1 VLPWSII
8 PDVVEHDELMTDER
22 REGVYYGVRG
32 LMGKVSD
39 ALGLFVGGW
48 ALKFFGF
55 LPNVPQSETTL
66 LGIRLFFGPIPALLA
81 FLSLPLLIWFPIT
94 RKTHAETLDRLS
106 QKRGGRVT

>member
-1 VLPWSII
+1 MLPWSLI
-8 PDVVEHDELMTDER
+8 PDVVEHDELMTGER

-48 ALKFFGF
+48 ALKLFGF
-55 LPNVPQSETTL
+55 LPNEPQSDATL
-66 LGIRLFFGPIPALLA
+66 LGIRLFFGPIPALLT

-94 RKTHAETLDRLS
+94 RKSHAETLERL
-106 QKRGGRVT
+106 KGKGMKG